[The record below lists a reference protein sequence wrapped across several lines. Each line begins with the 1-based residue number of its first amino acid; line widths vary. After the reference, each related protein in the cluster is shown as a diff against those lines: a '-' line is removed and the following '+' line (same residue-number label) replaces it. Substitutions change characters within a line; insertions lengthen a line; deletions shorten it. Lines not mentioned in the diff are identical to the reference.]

1 MYLIP
6 LGAVIQVKYP
16 TSVLILVKFGLA
28 MMKKS
33 YLINV
38 SLKILHIMKYIVKVK
53 NAYVSD
59 QSVKN
64 EKLNKEVV
72 LINLGL
78 TTPIEVFN
86 KETGEKQQKK
96 QLTLQLGDFQS
107 LLAQNSLLIHLNQY
121 NNRELMEK
129 FNLKEMKKVTEE
141 GTVFVLAKEVSVVDE
156 DGSINTE
163 LVEVTEPERVR
174 LRYDSQLKYLCGAT
188 ICVEKVEITEV
199 EKDEDG
205 KPMKDNE
212 GNPKEV
218 FKGFGETI
226 FHSVELDAVGAKLA
240 EKEIFG

>member
-1 MYLIP
+1 MQSTPLVFVIEVNCPRVFSFLSNLI
-6 LGAVIQVKYP
+6 
-16 TSVLILVKFGLA
+16 LA

-33 YLINV
+33 QIINV
-38 SLKILHIMKYIVKVK
+38 SLKILHIMKYIVQVK

-86 KETGEKQQKK
+86 KETGEKSQKK

-107 LLAQNSLLIHLNQY
+107 LLAKNSLLIHLNQY

-141 GTVFVLAKEVSVVDE
+141 GTVFVLAKEVNVVGE
-156 DGSINTE
+156 DGSTSVE
-163 LVEVTEPERVR
+163 LVELTEPERVR

-205 KPMKDNE
+205 KPFTDNE
-212 GNPKEV
+212 GNPKET

-226 FHSVELDAVGAKLA
+226 FHSVELDAIGAKLA